1 MPELPDVEGFR
12 RTAEKAAHRVVRGV
26 DVRDAQVVLNSGAA
40 DFGEALRGRRFAEPH
55 RYGKVLQIPTENPP
69 AGSSPAGSS
78 PAGSSPDGS
87 SGAGSS
93 GAGSSADGMPS
104 LLVHFGMTGALL
116 WCEPDEPPHAH
127 DRVVFR
133 FDGGELRYRDMRKL
147 KGVRIAREPAE
158 AAEVLDGLGPDA
170 AAVSRAE
177 FAARLTRTRRQVKT
191 ALTDQA
197 VLAGLGNLT
206 ADEVLWRARV
216 APHRQTTELTR
227 DELDALHRRMRSTLR
242 EASRAGLV
250 PNRPSWLSG
259 HRADQRCPR
268 CSERLSQR
276 RMSGRTTIWCP
287 VCQPD

>member
-1 MPELPDVEGFR
+1 VPELPDVEGFR

-26 DVRDAQVVLNSGAA
+26 DVRDAQVVLNSGPA

-55 RYGKVLQIPTENPP
+55 RHGKVLQIPTENPP
-69 AGSSPAGSS
+69 ADSSPGGSSV
-78 PAGSSPDGS
+78 D
-87 SGAGSS
+87 
-93 GAGSSADGMPS
+93 GSSADGMPS

-116 WCEPDEPPHAH
+116 WCEPNEPPHAH

-158 AAEVLDGLGPDA
+158 AAEVLDELGPDA
-170 AAVSRAE
+170 AAASRAE

-206 ADEVLWRARV
+206 ADEVLWRAGI

-259 HRADQRCPR
+259 HRADKRCPR